1 MGVRGVKS
9 DTCIFFLFDCED
21 TDAVYSEW
29 KKSYFKY
36 INFEILLDGQVYMSG
51 REFFECEP

>member
-1 MGVRGVKS
+1 MLERGVKS

-21 TDAVYSEW
+21 IDAVYSEW

-51 REFFECEP
+51 REFVCEP